1 MAFSVTSRYELDTNG
16 QTASPKGKATTNYY
30 LYRVVQGDTML
41 NLAARS
47 LGSDRRWWEIAD
59 INPQVKYPE
68 DIVPGQVL
76 RLPR

>member
-1 MAFSVTSRYELDTNG
+1 MLDTSSRYRLDPSG
-16 QTASPKGKATTNYY
+16 QTASPKPKSDATYS
-30 LYRVVQGDTML
+30 LHRVVEGDTLL
-41 NLAARS
+41 NLAART

-68 DIVPGQVL
+68 DLEVGSLL